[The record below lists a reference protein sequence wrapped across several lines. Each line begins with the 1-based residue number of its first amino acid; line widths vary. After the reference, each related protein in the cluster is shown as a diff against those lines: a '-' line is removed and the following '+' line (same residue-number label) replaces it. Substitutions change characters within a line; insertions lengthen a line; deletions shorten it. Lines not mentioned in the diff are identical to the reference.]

1 MEYFQVVIWASEA
14 HFCHRLYNYSYNLQG
29 YWVDVSQQK
38 SVLVESGDVY
48 LIQKPQYKLDLFA
61 IVPTESFCKWNK
73 FDYIPGLKLD
83 SKLTFELLNVHK
95 LDKDF
100 VFQDTKLAV
109 YFTFNNKWIKFQAKY
124 ATSFVFDPGHDA
136 VISFYL
142 VHNETLMMSHPN
154 GGIELS

>member
-83 SKLTFELLNVHK
+83 SKCTNWTLFSRTPNWQCTSLSTINGLNSKPNMQPLLCSI
-95 LDKDF
+95 LD
-100 VFQDTKLAV
+100 
-109 YFTFNNKWIKFQAKY
+109 
-124 ATSFVFDPGHDA
+124 
-136 VISFYL
+136 
-142 VHNETLMMSHPN
+142 MMR
-154 GGIELS
+154 